1 MMPRESS
8 KLPLIDL
15 AAQGRRLAP
24 RIEQDDQAR
33 AIDAISALVGEK
45 GA

>member
-1 MMPRESS
+1 MVPRESS

-15 AAQGRRLAP
+15 AAQGSRLAP
-24 RIEQDDQAR
+24 RIEQNDQAPV
-33 AIDAISALVGEK
+33 IDAISALVGEK